1 MNKEMTE
8 FKIDINSTN
17 YKKGIGCESQE
28 YKKKGIFGTHIHIK
42 ETKNFKT
49 L

>member
-1 MNKEMTE
+1 MTE
-8 FKIDINSTN
+8 FKININSTK
-17 YKKGIGCESQE
+17 YEKGIECKSQE
-28 YKKKGIFGTHIHIK
+28 YEKKGIFGTYIHIK